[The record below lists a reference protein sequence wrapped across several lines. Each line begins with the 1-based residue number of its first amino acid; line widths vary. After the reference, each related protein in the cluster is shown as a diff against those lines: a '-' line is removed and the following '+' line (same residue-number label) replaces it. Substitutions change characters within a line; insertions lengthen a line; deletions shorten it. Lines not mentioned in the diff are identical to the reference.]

1 VRGSYGLK
9 GNDQIGGRRFAY
21 LTTVGG
27 GNGGYTFGQ
36 DVNNGFGG
44 RGEDQWGADLTW
56 EQETET
62 NIGLELRFLRG
73 FYLQAD
79 VFKRIRTGIF
89 MQRNSL
95 PAILGLQNNPWGNI
109 GEFENKG
116 IDANM
121 EYNKKLANSTLA

>member
-1 VRGSYGLK
+1 
-9 GNDQIGGRRFAY
+9 
-21 LTTVGG
+21 
-27 GNGGYTFGQ
+27 
-36 DVNNGFGG
+36 
-44 RGEDQWGADLTW
+44 
-56 EQETET
+56 
-62 NIGLELRFLRG
+62 
-73 FYLQAD
+73 
-79 VFKRIRTGIF
+79 